1 MAMPPKSCHTIK
13 GNVIITLLVSSFEAV
28 LTARISQRTQLDR
41 CHRHRDCLRFQNLDP
56 SYSTILTSLAREKIN
71 YLFSPGELW
80 MLLDDFIEGGEHRG
94 DGVVARP
101 DVPLRIPAR
110 QLLHQ
115 VPHRIFPCN
124 TNVS

>member
-1 MAMPPKSCHTIK
+1 
-13 GNVIITLLVSSFEAV
+13 
-28 LTARISQRTQLDR
+28 
-41 CHRHRDCLRFQNLDP
+41 
-56 SYSTILTSLAREKIN
+56 
-71 YLFSPGELW
+71 

-124 TNVS
+124 TNVSKMCRIGFGGGKRKVLVVKISVE

>member
-1 MAMPPKSCHTIK
+1 
-13 GNVIITLLVSSFEAV
+13 
-28 LTARISQRTQLDR
+28 
-41 CHRHRDCLRFQNLDP
+41 
-56 SYSTILTSLAREKIN
+56 
-71 YLFSPGELW
+71 

-101 DVPLRIPAR
+101 DVPLRIPTR

-124 TNVS
+124 TNVSKMCRIGFGGGERKVLVVKISVE